1 MKRLTLL
8 FIGALLFPFASL
20 SQSYEQTKDLLSV
33 LTKEQACDDIDSLI
47 YTLNEIHPDMFSECN
62 LGNYMKQV
70 NEVKESLPDSVTIV
84 QLYDKVAPL
93 VSLIGDGHT
102 CMVFPYNEV
111 FTEKLRRL
119 PLQVEIDDNTAEAT
133 VILSAFPK
141 LVPEKAKL
149 ISINGVSVKDMID
162 WMLRY
167 CSGERRFFQLQ
178 RLSYDFLAFFQM
190 RYTADNYKVKFIYD
204 GKEKEATLPSK
215 TYEEEKITLETL
227 KHKKVN
233 NQPEIPYSF
242 SISDDNRYA
251 IMDFNNMVDPDRMTV
266 FADSMVSELK
276 QRGVPNLIIDI
287 RSNGGGLSNV
297 GDTLLRRISPY
308 PFQQFSKFYARVTP
322 STLKCASTPDM
333 PNSDMPPLGVY
344 FDELDEYVQPFA
356 DSTKRYNGKLWLLI
370 NHGTFSSAGSF
381 SWAFKQLHLGTVVGE
396 ESGGMNVCYGDI
408 VVYRMPL
415 SHLATTISWKRF
427 WQFEA
432 DEKEVHGTMPDI
444 EVPSSDALNYT
455 INEIEQAKVNY

>member
-20 SQSYEQTKDLLSV
+20 SQSYEQTKGHLSV

-149 ISINGVSVKDMID
+149 ISINGVAVKDMID

-178 RLSYDFLAFFQM
+178 RLNYDFLAFFQM

-204 GKEKEATLPSK
+204 GKEKEATLPSR

-297 GDTLLRRISPY
+297 GDTLLQARLALSIPAILQVLCPCHALYFEMCKYSGHAQQRHAAIGRI
-308 PFQQFSKFYARVTP
+308 F
-322 STLKCASTPDM
+322 
-333 PNSDMPPLGVY
+333 
-344 FDELDEYVQPFA
+344 
-356 DSTKRYNGKLWLLI
+356 
-370 NHGTFSSAGSF
+370 
-381 SWAFKQLHLGTVVGE
+381 
-396 ESGGMNVCYGDI
+396 
-408 VVYRMPL
+408 
-415 SHLATTISWKRF
+415 
-427 WQFEA
+427 
-432 DEKEVHGTMPDI
+432 
-444 EVPSSDALNYT
+444 
-455 INEIEQAKVNY
+455 

>member
-1 MKRLTLL
+1 MAVL
-8 FIGALLFPFASL
+8 FFPCISPAQTS
-20 SQSYEQTKDLLSV
+20 EQAKEHPFV
-33 LTKEQACDDIDSLI
+33 LTKEKACDDIDSLI
-47 YTLNEIHPDMFSECN
+47 YALNEIHPDMFSVCSLN
-62 LGNYMKQV
+62 DYMMQV
-70 NEVKESLPDSVTIV
+70 NKVKDSLPDSVTV
-84 QLYDKVAPL
+84 TQLYDRVAPL

-149 ISINGVSVKDMID
+149 ISINGVAVKDMID

-178 RLSYDFLAFFQM
+178 RLNYDFLAFFQM

-204 GKEKEATLPSK
+204 GKEKEATLPSR

-333 PNSDMPPLGVY
+333 HNSDMPPLGVY

-455 INEIEQAKVNY
+455 INEIEQAKVN